1 MKKAKIYYTSLPDE
15 MLKEEKLT
23 WFRENPLEKIA
34 FERITPDEKG
44 NWINLADNSEWDTLL
59 AVCDKDVKNSTLE
72 NAIFKSFSNGIVTA
86 RDEWSYD
93 FDNNNLKNKV
103 IFFCN
108 FYKSEQIRW
117 EQSDKKETINN
128 FIYRT
133 IKFGSEIENYLIKGS
148 QLSFCESNIIISQ
161 FRPFVKKLFYFDK
174 IYTHRIY
181 QHENIFGFKGI
192 YKNIAISFLSV
203 SSSHQIASLA
213 TNNIFDGG
221 FLKQGNGMTQCLPLS
236 TYDKNGNRQENITDW
251 ALGEF
256 RRHYADASITK
267 EAIFYYVYAVLHTP
281 QYRAK
286 YEQNLKRDFPRIP
299 YYADFQYFSERG
311 KALADLH
318 IGYESATPYP
328 LELVE
333 KTSPKKDY
341 LPKPKLKANKEN
353 GEIELDELTLLRG
366 IPSAAWAYKLGN
378 RTALEWILDQYKE
391 SKPSDKTIAEH
402 FNTYQ
407 FSDYK
412 ATVIDLLR
420 RVCRVSVETVRI
432 VGELD
437 IKV

>member
-59 AVCDKDVKNSTLE
+59 AVCDKDVKGGKSE
-72 NAIFKSFSNGIVTA
+72 NAIFKLFSNGVMTD
-86 RDEWSYD
+86 RDEWIYD
-93 FDNNNLKNKV
+93 FDKKNLIDKMKFFANTYNNNLGKAEYDLKIKWTATLKDYFKSNIKNDFDEKIITKAIYRPFTKV
-103 IFFCN
+103 YFYADKIFNDRLTRLHFDTLSESLNNNNILLSFTGISSSAFFSCLVTSLLYDRN
-108 FYKSEQIRW
+108 FYHHIPQ
-117 EQSDKKETINN
+117 
-128 FIYRT
+128 Y
-133 IKFGSEIENYLIKGS
+133 
-148 QLSFCESNIIISQ
+148 
-161 FRPFVKKLFYFDK
+161 V
-174 IYTHRIY
+174 
-181 QHENIFGFKGI
+181 
-192 YKNIAISFLSV
+192 
-203 SSSHQIASLA
+203 
-213 TNNIFDGG
+213 
-221 FLKQGNGMTQCLPLS
+221 PLYI
-236 TYDKNGNRQENITDW
+236 YDKNGNRQENITDW

-256 RRHYADASITK
+256 RRHYADVSITK

-318 IGYESATPYP
+318 IGYESVTPYP

-366 IPSAAWAYKLGN
+366 IPSEAWAYKLGN

-437 IKV
+437 AKM